1 MENEQGK
8 RTNFIGK
15 ITGRISD
22 SINERRFRNNPNAEN
37 FLKIQVEK
45 RKELLEELDD
55 TIKYRL
61 IKDLPENEKVNYI
74 YELDNEY
81 DRADII
87 ATLSKENRDIFMSE
101 LSETAMLEVMFK
113 LPEDQRHDYVEM
125 FKEEKNKIEA
135 IKSLPKVARAYRVN
149 KLSEESKYDYIN
161 SIPNNERGE
170 YVEFLEDEGHKID
183 IIKTL
188 PEEERFSYIDYLKT
202 REGKID
208 VIKSISKKNEI
219 LEYMSKTNAD
229 VDEKINPCLLDD
241 KYIDILG
248 VDRVNQI
255 SCYDEI
261 QNRIEGLSD
270 TKLEVIGACIDHYEA
285 NGKADEWNGITSS
298 ILRNLHGYS
307 ELYTDIERIRRIR
320 WCRYRYTIKN
330 ITR

>member
-15 ITGRISD
+15 ITGKIND
-22 SINERRFRNNPNAEN
+22 SINERRFRNNPNVDN
-37 FLKIQVEK
+37 FFKLSEEK

-55 TIKYRL
+55 NIKYRL

-87 ATLSKENRDIFMSE
+87 ATLSKEKRDTFMSE
-101 LSETAMLEVMFK
+101 LSEEAMLNVLYK
-113 LPEDQRHDYVEM
+113 LPEEQRYDYVEM

-135 IKSLPKVARAYRVN
+135 IKSLPKIARAYHVN
-149 KLSEESKYDYIN
+149 KLSEESKYDYIT
-161 SIPNNERGE
+161 SIPNEERGE
-170 YVEFLEDEGHKID
+170 CVRFLENEDQKVD

-188 PEEERFSYIDYLKT
+188 PEEERFSYINYLKT
-202 REGKID
+202 REGKIE
-208 VIKSISKKNEI
+208 VIKTIPEKNEI
-219 LEYMSKTNAD
+219 LEQMSKTNSN
-229 VDEKINPCLLDD
+229 VEEKINPNLLDD
-241 KYIDILG
+241 KYIEILG
-248 VDRVNQI
+248 IERVNQI

-270 TKLEVIGACIDHYEA
+270 TKLEVIGACIDHYET
-285 NGKADEWNGITSS
+285 NGNSDEWNVITNS
-298 ILRNLHGYS
+298 ILRNMHEYGDLFA
-307 ELYTDIERIRRIR
+307 DIERRRRIR
-320 WCRYRYTIKN
+320 WYRYGYFIKN